1 MVTLASQNINEFELH
16 LRAFLNLP
24 IPKITL
30 IKPSATR
37 VILSEDEFNNPSFSG
52 LERALRFEDVK
63 VLIFGKPSTKIGRR
77 MGVVISS
84 GNDLDLAR
92 RNADRAALEIKVC
105 RNS

>member
-1 MVTLASQNINEFELH
+1 MPMLDCISKIRYKMNIFRLY
-16 LRAFLNLP
+16 LF
-24 IPKITL
+24 IL
-30 IKPSATR
+30 ILGCNFC
-37 VILSEDEFNNPSFSG
+37 LSEDEFNNPSFSG